1 MQRPRFDSCR
11 AATELVAAS
20 PHFNS
25 NCWLARRRNRDG
37 SWSVNFR
44 FREVAADG
52 TRRQKSINL
61 DRDPILVSGAQE
73 AVALRRYTLA
83 QGRAKLAVITARRRR
98 IRAIEEEVMTHITG
112 SRRYRQAVRRTFR
125 ERCATDPLPTAQEFL
140 AGLDGLK
147 LKRRRAG
154 RPLKR
159 RLW

>member
-1 MQRPRFDSCR
+1 MRRPRFDSCR

-52 TRRQKSINL
+52 KRQQRSINL
-61 DRDPILVSGAQE
+61 GRDPILVSGAQE
-73 AVALRRYTLA
+73 AVALRRYTFA
-83 QGRAKLAVITARRRR
+83 QGRAQKAVITARRRR
-98 IRAIEEEVMTHITG
+98 VRAIEVEVMPHITG
-112 SRRYRQAVRRTFR
+112 SRRYRQAVRRAFR
-125 ERCATDPLPTAQEFL
+125 ERCQNDPLPTAQEFL

-154 RPLKR
+154 RPLKH

>member
-20 PHFNS
+20 PHLTS
-25 NCWLARRRNRDG
+25 NCWLTRRRNRDG

-44 FREVAADG
+44 FREATADG
-52 TRRQKSINL
+52 KRQQRSINL
-61 DRDPILVSGAQE
+61 GRDPILVSGAQE

-98 IRAIEEEVMTHITG
+98 IRAIEVGVMSMVTG
-112 SRRYRQAVRRTFR
+112 SRRYRQSVRRAFR
-125 ERCATDPLPTAQEFL
+125 ERCQNDPLPTAQEFL

-154 RPLKR
+154 RPYKH

>member
-1 MQRPRFDSCR
+1 MRRTRFDSC
-11 AATELVAAS
+11 VAADAMIAAM
-20 PHFNS
+20 PHLEA
-25 NCWLARRRNRDG
+25 NCWLTKRKNRDG
-37 SWSVNFR
+37 TFSFNFR
-44 FREVAADG
+44 YRETANDG
-52 TRRQKSINL
+52 TRRQRSVNL

-83 QGRAKLAVITARRRR
+83 QGRAKKAVITARRRR
-98 IRAIEEEVMTHITG
+98 VRAIEVEVMPHITG
-112 SRRYRQAVRRTFR
+112 SRRYCQAVRREFR
-125 ERCATDPLPTAQEFL
+125 ERCQNDPLPTAQEFL

>member
-1 MQRPRFDSCR
+1 MRRPRFDSCR
-11 AATELVAAS
+11 SADALVAAS
-20 PHFNS
+20 PHFEA
-25 NCWLARRRNRDG
+25 NCWLTRRRNRDG
-37 SWSVNFR
+37 TFSFNFR

-98 IRAIEEEVMTHITG
+98 VRAIEVEVMTHITG
-112 SRRYRQAVRRTFR
+112 TRRYRQAVRRAFR